1 MPKLFR
7 KFRPSDLNIGI
18 YNGENLRLQRPTEG
32 AYAGFSV
39 VEASSGITV
48 QKLKRDGWEVMP
60 EPPPAV
66 PEAPDLLAGGTLAD
80 LEAAVGS
87 MSLEEL
93 SHALDVECG
102 GRNRKGARK
111 ILEAALEAAR
121 ATAAAEAAPGEGPVP
136 EAAPEAAGPED
147 VHIAGE
153 EP

>member
-1 MPKLFR
+1 MVKLFR
-7 KFRPSDLNIGI
+7 AFRPSDVNLGI

-66 PEAPDLLAGGTLAD
+66 SETNMLSGGTLAD
-80 LEAAVGS
+80 LEAAIGG
-87 MSLEEL
+87 MSPEEL
-93 SHALDVECG
+93 SHALAVESS
-102 GRNRKGARK
+102 GRNRKGAK
-111 ILEAALEAAR
+111 KLLEAALEAIQ
-121 ATAAAEAAPGEGPVP
+121 AASKVES
-136 EAAPEAAGPED
+136 APEAVQAPEVAPEATGPES
-147 VHIAGE
+147 VHIGGE